1 MSIIANVNAQWWKP
15 QHHYY
20 DTVEYVVMYE
30 LTFRED
36 TAHLDCYRTENH
48 MLSIGKKRDVS
59 SFRGYGTYR
68 HNMEL
73 KKAGDSGLTEE
84 LIKTGRIGKVFS
96 DVPSSAIR
104 CSIFKNMTSKNITT
118 IDHIY
123 MQGMYEYEESFNAFN
138 WQITAETDTI
148 NNYVCQKAICDF
160 GGRTWEAWFTSELP
174 FSDGPYKFCNLLNI
188 FMIVIK
194 LGNYRCTHQY
204 ISMYVAKFGY
214 IFKNTFLRIY
224 IRYCS
229 DNAVFGMPEVSLGIT
244 PGFGGTQRLARAIS
258 VSKAKEML
266 FTGKSVKADE
276 AYRIGLVNCVYP
288 QAELMAGAMKLA
300 ETIAR
305 NAPIAVRQCKK
316 AVNEGLDVDLEA
328 GLSLESKLFGDC
340 FETQDQREGMSAFL
354 EKRKGVQFVNG

>member
-1 MSIIANVNAQWWKP
+1 MKKSLILLVFMSIMINVNAQWWKP

-36 TAHLDCYRTENH
+36 TAYLDRCRTENH

-138 WQITAETDTI
+138 WRITSEIDTI
-148 NNYVCQKAICDF
+148 HNYVCQKAICDF

-174 FSDGPYKFCNLLNI
+174 FSDGPYKFCGLPGLILNI
-188 FMIVIK
+188 ADTE
-194 LGNYRCTHQY
+194 NHY
-204 ISMYVAKFGY
+204 SWKFLS
-214 IFKNTFLRIY
+214 IERP
-224 IRYCS
+224 S
-229 DNAVFGMPEVSLGIT
+229 
-244 PGFGGTQRLARAIS
+244 
-258 VSKAKEML
+258 
-266 FTGKSVKADE
+266 
-276 AYRIGLVNCVYP
+276 
-288 QAELMAGAMKLA
+288 ELMMVYEVINDRIQTTKEGFFKLQKRYKVSH
-300 ETIAR
+300 TIGDATT
-305 NAPIAVRQCKK
+305 NNDFVKK
-316 AVNEGLDVDLEA
+316 AVEYERAKNNPIER
-328 GLSLESKLFGDC
+328 F
-340 FETQDQREGMSAFL
+340 
-354 EKRKGVQFVNG
+354 

>member
-1 MSIIANVNAQWWKP
+1 MTNVNAQWWKP

-174 FSDGPYKFCNLLNI
+174 FSDGPYKFCNLPGLILNI
-188 FMIVIK
+188 ADTE
-194 LGNYRCTHQY
+194 NHY
-204 ISMYVAKFGY
+204 SWKFLS
-214 IFKNTFLRIY
+214 IERP
-224 IRYCS
+224 S
-229 DNAVFGMPEVSLGIT
+229 
-244 PGFGGTQRLARAIS
+244 
-258 VSKAKEML
+258 
-266 FTGKSVKADE
+266 
-276 AYRIGLVNCVYP
+276 
-288 QAELMAGAMKLA
+288 ELMMVYEVINDRIQTTKEGFFKLQKRYKVSH
-300 ETIAR
+300 TIGDATT
-305 NAPIAVRQCKK
+305 NNDFVKK
-316 AVNEGLDVDLEA
+316 AVEYERAKNNPIER
-328 GLSLESKLFGDC
+328 F
-340 FETQDQREGMSAFL
+340 
-354 EKRKGVQFVNG
+354 

>member
-1 MSIIANVNAQWWKP
+1 MSIMINVNAQWWKP

-36 TAHLDCYRTENH
+36 TAYLDRCRTENH

-174 FSDGPYKFCNLLNI
+174 FSDGPYKFCNLPGLILN
-188 FMIVIK
+188 
-194 LGNYRCTHQY
+194 
-204 ISMYVAKFGY
+204 VADTENHYSWKFLS
-214 IFKNTFLRIY
+214 IERP
-224 IRYCS
+224 S
-229 DNAVFGMPEVSLGIT
+229 
-244 PGFGGTQRLARAIS
+244 
-258 VSKAKEML
+258 
-266 FTGKSVKADE
+266 
-276 AYRIGLVNCVYP
+276 
-288 QAELMAGAMKLA
+288 ELMMVYEVINDRIQTTKEGFFKLQKRYKVSH
-300 ETIAR
+300 TIGDATT
-305 NAPIAVRQCKK
+305 NNDFVKK
-316 AVNEGLDVDLEA
+316 AVEYEGAKNNPIER
-328 GLSLESKLFGDC
+328 F
-340 FETQDQREGMSAFL
+340 
-354 EKRKGVQFVNG
+354 

>member
-1 MSIIANVNAQWWKP
+1 MKKSLILLAFMSIIANVNAQWWKP

-160 GGRTWEAWFTSELP
+160 GGRTWEAWFTSEIP
-174 FSDGPYKFCNLLNI
+174 FSDGPYKFCNLPGLILNVADTENHYSWKFLSI
-188 FMIVIK
+188 ERPSEVMMVYDRIEERTHTTKNDFFK
-194 LGNYRCTHQY
+194 LQDRNK
-204 ISMYVAKFGY
+204 ISHNISDMS
-214 IFKNTFLRIY
+214 
-224 IRYCS
+224 S
-229 DNAVFGMPEVSLGIT
+229 DN
-244 PGFGGTQRLARAIS
+244 
-258 VSKAKEML
+258 
-266 FTGKSVKADE
+266 
-276 AYRIGLVNCVYP
+276 
-288 QAELMAGAMKLA
+288 
-300 ETIAR
+300 
-305 NAPIAVRQCKK
+305 K
-316 AVNEGLDVDLEA
+316 AVQKVIEYER
-328 GLSLESKLFGDC
+328 SKNNPIERF
-340 FETQDQREGMSAFL
+340 
-354 EKRKGVQFVNG
+354 

>member
-1 MSIIANVNAQWWKP
+1 MKKSLILLAFMSIIANVNAQWWKP

-174 FSDGPYKFCNLLNI
+174 FSDGPYKFCNLPGLILN
-188 FMIVIK
+188 
-194 LGNYRCTHQY
+194 
-204 ISMYVAKFGY
+204 VADRENHYSWKFLS
-214 IFKNTFLRIY
+214 IERP
-224 IRYCS
+224 S
-229 DNAVFGMPEVSLGIT
+229 
-244 PGFGGTQRLARAIS
+244 
-258 VSKAKEML
+258 
-266 FTGKSVKADE
+266 
-276 AYRIGLVNCVYP
+276 
-288 QAELMAGAMKLA
+288 ELMMVYEVINDRIQTTKEGFFKLQKRYKVSH
-300 ETIAR
+300 TIGDATT
-305 NAPIAVRQCKK
+305 NNDFVKK
-316 AVNEGLDVDLEA
+316 AVEYERAKNNPIE
-328 GLSLESKLFGDC
+328 LF
-340 FETQDQREGMSAFL
+340 
-354 EKRKGVQFVNG
+354 

>member
-15 QHHYY
+15 HHHYY

-36 TAHLDCYRTENH
+36 TTRLDCYRTENH

-174 FSDGPYKFCNLLNI
+174 FSDGPYKFCNLPGLILN
-188 FMIVIK
+188 
-194 LGNYRCTHQY
+194 
-204 ISMYVAKFGY
+204 VADTENHYSWKFLS
-214 IFKNTFLRIY
+214 IERP
-224 IRYCS
+224 S
-229 DNAVFGMPEVSLGIT
+229 
-244 PGFGGTQRLARAIS
+244 
-258 VSKAKEML
+258 
-266 FTGKSVKADE
+266 
-276 AYRIGLVNCVYP
+276 
-288 QAELMAGAMKLA
+288 ELMMVYEVINDRIQTTKEGFFKLQKRYKVSH
-300 ETIAR
+300 TIGDATT
-305 NAPIAVRQCKK
+305 NNDFVKK
-316 AVNEGLDVDLEA
+316 AVEYERAKNNPIER
-328 GLSLESKLFGDC
+328 F
-340 FETQDQREGMSAFL
+340 
-354 EKRKGVQFVNG
+354 

>member
-1 MSIIANVNAQWWKP
+1 MKKSLILLAFMSIIANVNAQWWKP

-36 TAHLDCYRTENH
+36 TAHLDRYRTENH

-174 FSDGPYKFCNLLNI
+174 FSDGPYKFCNLPGLILNI
-188 FMIVIK
+188 ADRE
-194 LGNYRCTHQY
+194 NHY
-204 ISMYVAKFGY
+204 SWKFLS
-214 IFKNTFLRIY
+214 IERP
-224 IRYCS
+224 S
-229 DNAVFGMPEVSLGIT
+229 
-244 PGFGGTQRLARAIS
+244 
-258 VSKAKEML
+258 
-266 FTGKSVKADE
+266 
-276 AYRIGLVNCVYP
+276 
-288 QAELMAGAMKLA
+288 ELMMVYEVINDRIQTTKEGFFKLQKRYKVSH
-300 ETIAR
+300 TIGDVTT
-305 NAPIAVRQCKK
+305 NNDFVKK
-316 AVNEGLDVDLEA
+316 AVEYERAKNNPIER
-328 GLSLESKLFGDC
+328 F
-340 FETQDQREGMSAFL
+340 
-354 EKRKGVQFVNG
+354 

>member
-1 MSIIANVNAQWWKP
+1 MKKSLILLAFMSIIANVNAQWWKP

-174 FSDGPYKFCNLLNI
+174 FSDGPYKFCNLPGLILN
-188 FMIVIK
+188 
-194 LGNYRCTHQY
+194 
-204 ISMYVAKFGY
+204 VADTENHYSWKFHS
-214 IFKNTFLRIY
+214 IERP
-224 IRYCS
+224 S
-229 DNAVFGMPEVSLGIT
+229 
-244 PGFGGTQRLARAIS
+244 
-258 VSKAKEML
+258 
-266 FTGKSVKADE
+266 
-276 AYRIGLVNCVYP
+276 
-288 QAELMAGAMKLA
+288 ELMMVYEVINDRIQTTKEGFFKLQKRYKVSH
-300 ETIAR
+300 TIGDATT
-305 NAPIAVRQCKK
+305 NNDFVKK
-316 AVNEGLDVDLEA
+316 AVEYERAKNNPIER
-328 GLSLESKLFGDC
+328 F
-340 FETQDQREGMSAFL
+340 
-354 EKRKGVQFVNG
+354 

>member
-1 MSIIANVNAQWWKP
+1 MKKSLILLVFMSIMINVNAQWWKP

-36 TAHLDCYRTENH
+36 TAYLDRCRTENH

-123 MQGMYEYEESFNAFN
+123 MQGIYEYEESFNAFN

-160 GGRTWEAWFTSELP
+160 GGRTWEAWFTSEFP
-174 FSDGPYKFCNLLNI
+174 FSDGPYKFCGLPGLILNI
-188 FMIVIK
+188 ADTE
-194 LGNYRCTHQY
+194 NHY
-204 ISMYVAKFGY
+204 SWKFLS
-214 IFKNTFLRIY
+214 IERP
-224 IRYCS
+224 S
-229 DNAVFGMPEVSLGIT
+229 
-244 PGFGGTQRLARAIS
+244 
-258 VSKAKEML
+258 
-266 FTGKSVKADE
+266 
-276 AYRIGLVNCVYP
+276 
-288 QAELMAGAMKLA
+288 ELMMVYEVINDRIQTTKEGFFKLQKRYKVSH
-300 ETIAR
+300 TIGDATT
-305 NAPIAVRQCKK
+305 NNDFVKK
-316 AVNEGLDVDLEA
+316 AVEYERAKNNPIER
-328 GLSLESKLFGDC
+328 F
-340 FETQDQREGMSAFL
+340 
-354 EKRKGVQFVNG
+354 

>member
-148 NNYVCQKAICDF
+148 NNYVCQKATCDF
-160 GGRTWEAWFTSELP
+160 GGRTWEAWFTLELP
-174 FSDGPYKFCNLLNI
+174 FSDGPYKFCALPGLILNI
-188 FMIVIK
+188 ADTENHYSWKFLSIEEPSELMIVYEVINDRIQTTKEGFFK
-194 LGNYRCTHQY
+194 LQKRYKVSHTIGDATTNNDFVKKTVEYER
-204 ISMYVAKFGY
+204 AK
-214 IFKNTFLRIY
+214 N
-224 IRYCS
+224 
-229 DNAVFGMPEVSLGIT
+229 N
-244 PGFGGTQRLARAIS
+244 
-258 VSKAKEML
+258 
-266 FTGKSVKADE
+266 
-276 AYRIGLVNCVYP
+276 
-288 QAELMAGAMKLA
+288 
-300 ETIAR
+300 
-305 NAPIAVRQCKK
+305 PIER
-316 AVNEGLDVDLEA
+316 
-328 GLSLESKLFGDC
+328 F
-340 FETQDQREGMSAFL
+340 
-354 EKRKGVQFVNG
+354 

>member
-1 MSIIANVNAQWWKP
+1 MKKSLILLAFMSIIANVNAQWWKP

-20 DTVEYVVMYE
+20 DTVEYVVLYE

-36 TAHLDCYRTENH
+36 TARLDCYRTENH

-73 KKAGDSGLTEE
+73 KKAGDSGLTGE

-174 FSDGPYKFCNLLNI
+174 FSDGPYKFCGLPGLILNI
-188 FMIVIK
+188 ADTE
-194 LGNYRCTHQY
+194 NHY
-204 ISMYVAKFGY
+204 SWKFLS
-214 IFKNTFLRIY
+214 IERP
-224 IRYCS
+224 S
-229 DNAVFGMPEVSLGIT
+229 
-244 PGFGGTQRLARAIS
+244 
-258 VSKAKEML
+258 
-266 FTGKSVKADE
+266 
-276 AYRIGLVNCVYP
+276 
-288 QAELMAGAMKLA
+288 ELMMVYEVINDRIQTTKEGFFKLQKRYKVSH
-300 ETIAR
+300 TIGDATT
-305 NAPIAVRQCKK
+305 NNDFVKK
-316 AVNEGLDVDLEA
+316 AVEYERAKNNPIER
-328 GLSLESKLFGDC
+328 F
-340 FETQDQREGMSAFL
+340 
-354 EKRKGVQFVNG
+354 

>member
-1 MSIIANVNAQWWKP
+1 MKKSLILLAFMSIIANVNAQWWKP

-174 FSDGPYKFCNLLNI
+174 FSDGPYKFCNLPGLILN
-188 FMIVIK
+188 
-194 LGNYRCTHQY
+194 
-204 ISMYVAKFGY
+204 VADTENHYSWKFLS
-214 IFKNTFLRIY
+214 IERP
-224 IRYCS
+224 S
-229 DNAVFGMPEVSLGIT
+229 
-244 PGFGGTQRLARAIS
+244 
-258 VSKAKEML
+258 
-266 FTGKSVKADE
+266 
-276 AYRIGLVNCVYP
+276 
-288 QAELMAGAMKLA
+288 ELMMVYEVINDRIQTTKEGFFKLQKRYKVSH
-300 ETIAR
+300 TIGDVTT
-305 NAPIAVRQCKK
+305 NNDFVKK
-316 AVNEGLDVDLEA
+316 AVEYERAKNNPIER
-328 GLSLESKLFGDC
+328 F
-340 FETQDQREGMSAFL
+340 
-354 EKRKGVQFVNG
+354 

>member
-1 MSIIANVNAQWWKP
+1 MKKSLILLAFMSIIANVNAQWWKP

-174 FSDGPYKFCNLLNI
+174 FSDGPYKFCNLPGLILNVADTENHYSWK
-188 FMIVIK
+188 FLSIV
-194 LGNYRCTHQY
+194 RP
-204 ISMYVAKFGY
+204 S
-214 IFKNTFLRIY
+214 
-224 IRYCS
+224 
-229 DNAVFGMPEVSLGIT
+229 
-244 PGFGGTQRLARAIS
+244 
-258 VSKAKEML
+258 
-266 FTGKSVKADE
+266 
-276 AYRIGLVNCVYP
+276 
-288 QAELMAGAMKLA
+288 ELMMVYEVINDRIQTTKEGFFKLQKRYKVSH
-300 ETIAR
+300 TIGDATT
-305 NAPIAVRQCKK
+305 NNDFVKK
-316 AVNEGLDVDLEA
+316 AVEYERAKNNPIER
-328 GLSLESKLFGDC
+328 F
-340 FETQDQREGMSAFL
+340 
-354 EKRKGVQFVNG
+354 

>member
-1 MSIIANVNAQWWKP
+1 MKKSLILLAFMSIIANVNAQWWKP

-36 TAHLDCYRTENH
+36 SAHLDCYRTENH

-148 NNYVCQKAICDF
+148 NNHVCQKAICDF

-174 FSDGPYKFCNLLNI
+174 FSDGPYKFCNLPGLILN
-188 FMIVIK
+188 
-194 LGNYRCTHQY
+194 
-204 ISMYVAKFGY
+204 VADTENHYSWKFLS
-214 IFKNTFLRIY
+214 IERP
-224 IRYCS
+224 S
-229 DNAVFGMPEVSLGIT
+229 
-244 PGFGGTQRLARAIS
+244 
-258 VSKAKEML
+258 
-266 FTGKSVKADE
+266 
-276 AYRIGLVNCVYP
+276 
-288 QAELMAGAMKLA
+288 ELMMVYEVINDRIQTTKEGFFKLQKRYKVSH
-300 ETIAR
+300 TIGDATT
-305 NAPIAVRQCKK
+305 NNDFVKK
-316 AVNEGLDVDLEA
+316 AVEYERAKNNPIER
-328 GLSLESKLFGDC
+328 F
-340 FETQDQREGMSAFL
+340 
-354 EKRKGVQFVNG
+354 

>member
-1 MSIIANVNAQWWKP
+1 MKKSLILLAFMSIIANVNAQWWKP

-123 MQGMYEYEESFNAFN
+123 MQGIYEYEESFNAFN

-174 FSDGPYKFCNLLNI
+174 FSDGPYKFCNLPGLILN
-188 FMIVIK
+188 
-194 LGNYRCTHQY
+194 
-204 ISMYVAKFGY
+204 VADTENHYSWKFLS
-214 IFKNTFLRIY
+214 IERP
-224 IRYCS
+224 S
-229 DNAVFGMPEVSLGIT
+229 
-244 PGFGGTQRLARAIS
+244 
-258 VSKAKEML
+258 
-266 FTGKSVKADE
+266 
-276 AYRIGLVNCVYP
+276 
-288 QAELMAGAMKLA
+288 ELMMVYEVINDRIQTTKEGFFKLQKRYKVSH
-300 ETIAR
+300 TIGDATT
-305 NAPIAVRQCKK
+305 NNDFVKK
-316 AVNEGLDVDLEA
+316 AVEYERAKNNPIER
-328 GLSLESKLFGDC
+328 F
-340 FETQDQREGMSAFL
+340 
-354 EKRKGVQFVNG
+354 

>member
-1 MSIIANVNAQWWKP
+1 
-15 QHHYY
+15 
-20 DTVEYVVMYE
+20 
-30 LTFRED
+30 
-36 TAHLDCYRTENH
+36 

-174 FSDGPYKFCNLLNI
+174 FSDGPYKFCGLPGLILN
-188 FMIVIK
+188 
-194 LGNYRCTHQY
+194 
-204 ISMYVAKFGY
+204 VADRENHYSWKFLS
-214 IFKNTFLRIY
+214 IERP
-224 IRYCS
+224 S
-229 DNAVFGMPEVSLGIT
+229 
-244 PGFGGTQRLARAIS
+244 
-258 VSKAKEML
+258 
-266 FTGKSVKADE
+266 
-276 AYRIGLVNCVYP
+276 
-288 QAELMAGAMKLA
+288 ELMMVYEVINDRIQTTKEGFFKLQKRYKVSH
-300 ETIAR
+300 TIGDVTT
-305 NAPIAVRQCKK
+305 NNDFVKK
-316 AVNEGLDVDLEA
+316 AVEYERAKNNPIER
-328 GLSLESKLFGDC
+328 F
-340 FETQDQREGMSAFL
+340 
-354 EKRKGVQFVNG
+354 

>member
-1 MSIIANVNAQWWKP
+1 MKNSLILLAFMSIIANVNAQWWKP

-174 FSDGPYKFCNLLNI
+174 FSDGPYKFCNLPGLILN
-188 FMIVIK
+188 
-194 LGNYRCTHQY
+194 
-204 ISMYVAKFGY
+204 VADTENHYSWKFLS
-214 IFKNTFLRIY
+214 IERP
-224 IRYCS
+224 S
-229 DNAVFGMPEVSLGIT
+229 
-244 PGFGGTQRLARAIS
+244 
-258 VSKAKEML
+258 
-266 FTGKSVKADE
+266 
-276 AYRIGLVNCVYP
+276 
-288 QAELMAGAMKLA
+288 ELMMVYEVINDRIQTTKEGFFKLQKRYKVSH
-300 ETIAR
+300 TIGDATT
-305 NAPIAVRQCKK
+305 NNDFVKK
-316 AVNEGLDVDLEA
+316 AVEYERAKNNPIER
-328 GLSLESKLFGDC
+328 F
-340 FETQDQREGMSAFL
+340 
-354 EKRKGVQFVNG
+354 

>member
-1 MSIIANVNAQWWKP
+1 MKKSLILLAFMSIIANVNAQWWKP

-174 FSDGPYKFCNLLNI
+174 FSDGPYKFCNLPGLILN
-188 FMIVIK
+188 
-194 LGNYRCTHQY
+194 
-204 ISMYVAKFGY
+204 VADTENHYSWKFLS
-214 IFKNTFLRIY
+214 IERP
-224 IRYCS
+224 S
-229 DNAVFGMPEVSLGIT
+229 
-244 PGFGGTQRLARAIS
+244 
-258 VSKAKEML
+258 
-266 FTGKSVKADE
+266 
-276 AYRIGLVNCVYP
+276 
-288 QAELMAGAMKLA
+288 ELMMVYEVINDRIQTTKEGFFKLQKRYKVSH
-300 ETIAR
+300 TIGDATT
-305 NAPIAVRQCKK
+305 NNDFVKK
-316 AVNEGLDVDLEA
+316 AVVYERAKNNPIER
-328 GLSLESKLFGDC
+328 F
-340 FETQDQREGMSAFL
+340 
-354 EKRKGVQFVNG
+354 

>member
-1 MSIIANVNAQWWKP
+1 MKKSLILLAFMSIIANVNAQWWKP

-174 FSDGPYKFCNLLNI
+174 FSDGPYKFCNLPGLILN
-188 FMIVIK
+188 
-194 LGNYRCTHQY
+194 
-204 ISMYVAKFGY
+204 VADTENHYSWKFLS
-214 IFKNTFLRIY
+214 IERP
-224 IRYCS
+224 S
-229 DNAVFGMPEVSLGIT
+229 
-244 PGFGGTQRLARAIS
+244 
-258 VSKAKEML
+258 
-266 FTGKSVKADE
+266 
-276 AYRIGLVNCVYP
+276 
-288 QAELMAGAMKLA
+288 ELMMVYEVINDRIQTTKEGFFKLQKRYKVSH
-300 ETIAR
+300 TIGDATT
-305 NAPIAVRQCKK
+305 NNDFVKK
-316 AVNEGLDVDLEA
+316 AVEYERAKNNPIER
-328 GLSLESKLFGDC
+328 F
-340 FETQDQREGMSAFL
+340 
-354 EKRKGVQFVNG
+354 

>member
-1 MSIIANVNAQWWKP
+1 MKNSLILLAFMSIIANVNAQWWKP

-160 GGRTWEAWFTSELP
+160 GGRTWEAWFTSEIP
-174 FSDGPYKFCNLLNI
+174 FSDGPYKFCNLPGLILN
-188 FMIVIK
+188 
-194 LGNYRCTHQY
+194 
-204 ISMYVAKFGY
+204 VADTENHYSWKFLS
-214 IFKNTFLRIY
+214 IERP
-224 IRYCS
+224 S
-229 DNAVFGMPEVSLGIT
+229 
-244 PGFGGTQRLARAIS
+244 
-258 VSKAKEML
+258 
-266 FTGKSVKADE
+266 
-276 AYRIGLVNCVYP
+276 
-288 QAELMAGAMKLA
+288 ELMMVYEVINDRIQTTKEGFFKLQKRYKVSH
-300 ETIAR
+300 TIGDATT
-305 NAPIAVRQCKK
+305 NNDFVKK
-316 AVNEGLDVDLEA
+316 AVEYERAKNNPIER
-328 GLSLESKLFGDC
+328 F
-340 FETQDQREGMSAFL
+340 
-354 EKRKGVQFVNG
+354 

>member
-1 MSIIANVNAQWWKP
+1 MKKSLILLAFMSIIANVNAQWWKP

-160 GGRTWEAWFTSELP
+160 GGRTWEAWFTSEFP
-174 FSDGPYKFCNLLNI
+174 FSDGPYKFCNLPGLILN
-188 FMIVIK
+188 
-194 LGNYRCTHQY
+194 
-204 ISMYVAKFGY
+204 VADTENHYSWKFLS
-214 IFKNTFLRIY
+214 IERP
-224 IRYCS
+224 S
-229 DNAVFGMPEVSLGIT
+229 
-244 PGFGGTQRLARAIS
+244 
-258 VSKAKEML
+258 
-266 FTGKSVKADE
+266 
-276 AYRIGLVNCVYP
+276 
-288 QAELMAGAMKLA
+288 ELMMVYEVINDRIQTTKEGFFKLQKRYKVSH
-300 ETIAR
+300 TIGDATT
-305 NAPIAVRQCKK
+305 NNDFVKK
-316 AVNEGLDVDLEA
+316 AVEYERAKNNPIER
-328 GLSLESKLFGDC
+328 F
-340 FETQDQREGMSAFL
+340 
-354 EKRKGVQFVNG
+354 

>member
-1 MSIIANVNAQWWKP
+1 MKNSLILLAFMSIIANVNAQWWKP

-36 TAHLDCYRTENH
+36 TAHLDRYRTENH
-48 MLSIGKKRDVS
+48 ILSIGKKRDVS

-160 GGRTWEAWFTSELP
+160 GGRTWEAWFTSEIP
-174 FSDGPYKFCNLLNI
+174 FSDGPYKFCNLPGLILNVADTENHYSWKFLSI
-188 FMIVIK
+188 ERPSEVMMVYDRIEERTHTTKNDFFK
-194 LGNYRCTHQY
+194 LQDRNK
-204 ISMYVAKFGY
+204 ISHNISDMS
-214 IFKNTFLRIY
+214 
-224 IRYCS
+224 S
-229 DNAVFGMPEVSLGIT
+229 DN
-244 PGFGGTQRLARAIS
+244 
-258 VSKAKEML
+258 
-266 FTGKSVKADE
+266 
-276 AYRIGLVNCVYP
+276 
-288 QAELMAGAMKLA
+288 
-300 ETIAR
+300 
-305 NAPIAVRQCKK
+305 K
-316 AVNEGLDVDLEA
+316 AVQKVIEYER
-328 GLSLESKLFGDC
+328 SKNNPIERF
-340 FETQDQREGMSAFL
+340 
-354 EKRKGVQFVNG
+354 

>member
-1 MSIIANVNAQWWKP
+1 MKKSLILLAFMSIIANVNAQWWKP
-15 QHHYY
+15 KHHYY

-36 TAHLDCYRTENH
+36 TAHLDRYRTENH

-174 FSDGPYKFCNLLNI
+174 FSDGPYKFCGLPGLILN
-188 FMIVIK
+188 
-194 LGNYRCTHQY
+194 
-204 ISMYVAKFGY
+204 VADRENHYSWKFLS
-214 IFKNTFLRIY
+214 IERP
-224 IRYCS
+224 S
-229 DNAVFGMPEVSLGIT
+229 
-244 PGFGGTQRLARAIS
+244 
-258 VSKAKEML
+258 
-266 FTGKSVKADE
+266 
-276 AYRIGLVNCVYP
+276 
-288 QAELMAGAMKLA
+288 ELMMVYEVINDRIQTTKEGFFKLQKRYKVSH
-300 ETIAR
+300 TIGDATT
-305 NAPIAVRQCKK
+305 NNDFVKK
-316 AVNEGLDVDLEA
+316 AVEYERAKNNPIER
-328 GLSLESKLFGDC
+328 F
-340 FETQDQREGMSAFL
+340 
-354 EKRKGVQFVNG
+354 